1 MNMVFSVSNSIQD
14 FIDQGGPVLWVI
26 FGACLLMWL
35 LILERAWF
43 MRITWPRRAK
53 QLVAQWNGREDCHSW
68 RAKKIR
74 EATVSQVDM
83 DLHARLPLIQVLVA
97 LCPLL
102 GLLGTV
108 LGMIGVF
115 EVIAVSGN
123 DDAQAMARGV
133 YRATIP
139 TMAGLVVALTGIYF
153 TVRLR
158 RLADRKTSRLRG
170 SLTLYEPAQ
179 FLLLFAD
186 GLQSSEGREILEVRK
201 FLRNN
206 VKSPFGRWAAAQ
218 KLVKYWSGES
228 AWNEMPFRRQ
238 FAMAR
243 MMPKV
248 AAEFDAILSSN
259 VSAADFADM
268 NLPVRLVLGSE
279 ARSTARKV
287 TEVLNDVLPQVELIT
302 VEGAEHM
309 APATQ
314 ADHIDPLLVGHV
326 AETIERQYCAAA

>member
-1 MNMVFSVSNSIQD
+1 MTFLLSLTHSILD

-26 FGACLLMWL
+26 FAACLLLWL

-43 MRITWPRRAK
+43 VRITWPRRARRV
-53 QLVAQWNGREDCHSW
+53 VAEWNARQDCCSW

-74 EATVSQVDM
+74 EATVSEVSM
-83 DLHARLPLIQVLVA
+83 ALHASLPLIQMLVA

-158 RLADRKTSRLRG
+158 RLADRETSRLMGR
-170 SLTLYEPAQ
+170 LTLRESVSQ
-179 FLLLFAD
+179 
-186 GLQSSEGREILEVRK
+186 GLQS
-201 FLRNN
+201 
-206 VKSPFGRWAAAQ
+206 
-218 KLVKYWSGES
+218 
-228 AWNEMPFRRQ
+228 
-238 FAMAR
+238 
-243 MMPKV
+243 
-248 AAEFDAILSSN
+248 
-259 VSAADFADM
+259 
-268 NLPVRLVLGSE
+268 
-279 ARSTARKV
+279 
-287 TEVLNDVLPQVELIT
+287 
-302 VEGAEHM
+302 
-309 APATQ
+309 
-314 ADHIDPLLVGHV
+314 
-326 AETIERQYCAAA
+326 

>member
-1 MNMVFSVSNSIQD
+1 MDFVLSISRSIQD

-26 FGACLLMWL
+26 FAACLLLWL

-43 MRITWPRRAK
+43 VRITWPRRAK
-53 QLVAQWNGREDCHSW
+53 KLVAEWNAREDCHSW

-83 DLHARLPLIQVLVA
+83 DLHALLPLIQVLVA

-153 TVRLR
+153 TVRVR
-158 RLADRKTSRLRG
+158 RLADRETSRLRG
-170 SLTLYEPAQ
+170 SLTLHEPGAE
-179 FLLLFAD
+179 
-186 GLQSSEGREILEVRK
+186 GLQ
-201 FLRNN
+201 
-206 VKSPFGRWAAAQ
+206 P
-218 KLVKYWSGES
+218 
-228 AWNEMPFRRQ
+228 
-238 FAMAR
+238 
-243 MMPKV
+243 
-248 AAEFDAILSSN
+248 
-259 VSAADFADM
+259 
-268 NLPVRLVLGSE
+268 
-279 ARSTARKV
+279 
-287 TEVLNDVLPQVELIT
+287 
-302 VEGAEHM
+302 
-309 APATQ
+309 
-314 ADHIDPLLVGHV
+314 
-326 AETIERQYCAAA
+326 